1 MGELGFTNDDLRDS
15 LVLRNTPVFVEVG
28 IHPYFFMFHSEKAED
43 PIHVGYG
50 NPTVAG
56 VLTGFDASVPEKEY
70 WEVFISSSR

>member
-1 MGELGFTNDDLRDS
+1 
-15 LVLRNTPVFVEVG
+15 
-28 IHPYFFMFHSEKAED
+28 MFHSEKAED

-70 WEVFISSSR
+70 WEVFIRRHDNVAGDLSFSAFNRNK